1 MTKKSMKS
9 LIKQVRQE
17 LQWPV
22 LERPSEMPVIHIVSY
37 PRNKSHV
44 FLVPEKLHDRSSDLD
59 YLHELGHARFC
70 EQVHPVFA
78 SNSQFA
84 SEANKRQFMMVIPA
98 LNAACDW
105 FIGYWQMELSPEEAQ
120 KQLREGLVIAEEVLE
135 AAQLPPL
142 DIILDASLLIAQGIH
157 YLKEPIECGG
167 VLKTVVDAFL
177 SVSPE
182 NPDAENCVALV
193 NRLMATYTNYRARLV
208 LDDGYHVWDVYLTDT
223 APDGSAPAPHQET
236 AV

>member
-1 MTKKSMKS
+1 
-9 LIKQVRQE
+9 
-17 LQWPV
+17 
-22 LERPSEMPVIHIVSY
+22 
-37 PRNKSHV
+37 
-44 FLVPEKLHDRSSDLD
+44 
-59 YLHELGHARFC
+59 
-70 EQVHPVFA
+70 
-78 SNSQFA
+78 
-84 SEANKRQFMMVIPA
+84 
-98 LNAACDW
+98 
-105 FIGYWQMELSPEEAQ
+105 
-120 KQLREGLVIAEEVLE
+120 
-135 AAQLPPL
+135 
-142 DIILDASLLIAQGIH
+142 
-157 YLKEPIECGG
+157 